1 MHRLHDFAFN
11 SQPARL
17 RSFSI
22 TFSSAITLKA
32 RIITVANFLSEFL
45 LMWNTFIEGLKRL
58 RLGFALLLAV
68 GTILLLLDLKS
79 RKRDKNTSD
88 NNIHRVALIQHASI
102 KAIDDGRI
110 GLLDKLKERGYENGK
125 NITLRILNAEG
136 DIGTANAIAKEAV
149 SGAFDLIITLS
160 TPSLQTVAT
169 ANRSASQTNHVFG
182 LVTDPYAAGVGI
194 DPNDHSKHP
203 PYMTGFGSMQ
213 PVEPL
218 LRTIKEMRP
227 EARRV
232 GLVWNPAESNSFAQ
246 TKLARELCPT
256 LAIELIEGSAE
267 NSAAVQEA
275 INSVISR
282 GVDAIWISGDITVS
296 AASGTVIRAANNAG
310 IPVFCS
316 LPSAVLQGSTLDLG
330 ADYISIGKNL
340 GELAADILDGKNPA
354 DVPVENRTDEILLF
368 NEVALGKL
376 KERWNLTPE
385 IRKRANGWITTTET
399 SIPAHLMPSK

>member
-1 MHRLHDFAFN
+1 
-11 SQPARL
+11 
-17 RSFSI
+17 
-22 TFSSAITLKA
+22 
-32 RIITVANFLSEFL
+32 
-45 LMWNTFIEGLKRL
+45 MWNAFIEGLKRL
-58 RLGFALLLAV
+58 RLGFVLLLAV
-68 GTILLLLDLKS
+68 ASILLLLDLKS
-79 RKRDKNTSD
+79 RKRSTSGSD
-88 NNIHRVALIQHASI
+88 NHVHRIAIVQHASI
-102 KAIDDGRI
+102 KALEDGRI
-110 GLLDKLKERGYENGK
+110 GMLDKLKERGFEDGK

-136 DIGTANAIAKEAV
+136 DIGTANAIAKEVV
-149 SGAFDLIITLS
+149 SGAFDLIITIS

-169 ANRSASQTNHVFG
+169 ANRSASQTPHVFG

-194 DPNDHSKHP
+194 DPKDHSKHP
-203 PYMTGFGSMQ
+203 PYLTGFGSMQ

-227 EARRV
+227 DAQRI

-256 LAIELIEGSAE
+256 LSLELVEGSAE

-310 IPVFCS
+310 IPVFSS

-340 GELAADILDGKNPA
+340 GDLAADILDGKNPA
-354 DVPVENRTDEILLF
+354 DVPVENRTDEILLY
-368 NEVALGKL
+368 NEVAISKL
-376 KERWNLTPE
+376 NERWVLTPE
-385 IRKRANGWITTTET
+385 IRKKANGWINAKET
-399 SIPAHLMPSK
+399 SIPDHLMPKK

>member
-1 MHRLHDFAFN
+1 
-11 SQPARL
+11 
-17 RSFSI
+17 
-22 TFSSAITLKA
+22 
-32 RIITVANFLSEFL
+32 
-45 LMWNTFIEGLKRL
+45 MWNAFVDGIKRL
-58 RLGFALLLAV
+58 RFGLALLLAV
-68 GTILLLLDLKS
+68 GAILLLLDLKS
-79 RKRDKNTSD
+79 RKRSGNSPD
-88 NNIHRVALIQHASI
+88 NSIKRIAIIQHASI
-102 KAIDDGRI
+102 KAMDDGRI
-110 GLLDKLKERGYENGK
+110 GLLEKLQSRGYSDGK
-125 NITLRILNAEG
+125 NVNLRILNAEG

-149 SGAFDLIITLS
+149 SGAFDLIMTLS

-169 ANRSASQTNHVFG
+169 ANRSASQTPHVFG

-194 DPNDHSKHP
+194 DSADHSKHP

-213 PVEPL
+213 PVEPM
-218 LRTIKEMRP
+218 LRTIKTMRP
-227 EARRV
+227 ETRRI

-246 TKLARELCPT
+246 TKLARELCPS
-256 LAIELIEGSAE
+256 LSLELIEGSAE
-267 NSAAVQEA
+267 NSAAVQES

-330 ADYISIGKNL
+330 ADYVSIGRNL
-340 GELAADILDGKNPA
+340 GDLAADILDGKNPA

-376 KERWNLTPE
+376 KERWTLTPE
-385 IRKRANGWITTTET
+385 IRQKANGWITEKET
-399 SIPAHLMPSK
+399 SIPAHLMPAK